1 RLNMPTVVGTPV
13 EGDIW
18 WSGTQGYRYSALHGL
33 AARTNIF
40 PTQDPVLSLAKF
52 VVQAGVAEASPD
64 IELEDRPAVRFTC
77 NTTSA
82 QFQAGITNDYAA
94 GTYTVSF
101 SVVSTETSNLRSFN
115 LHFGTQIVPFVLDS
129 ATSPKR
135 VSITAT
141 VELGTHTT
149 YITPVEGEEVLAG
162 DVVYIAAV
170 MIEPGSVA
178 GSFFDGNSAGGTWT
192 GAIGNSTSQYDPGW
206 VDEDTR
212 VKYIVDIITD
222 PDVVDGYV
230 DIYSGP
236 EMPPTP
242 TLGDLWEDDAYNLY
256 RWDGAWIKL
265 VDSGDPA
272 VTTSLS
278 D

>member
-1 RLNMPTVVGTPV
+1 MTDLSFTTNTFNWSGTEVSPATQQAVQFAKSKQQKALESINYFNEGQLSVDDMIRLHMPTVVGTPV

-115 LHFGTQIVPFVLDS
+115 
-129 ATSPKR
+129 
-135 VSITAT
+135 
-141 VELGTHTT
+141 
-149 YITPVEGEEVLAG
+149 
-162 DVVYIAAV
+162 
-170 MIEPGSVA
+170 
-178 GSFFDGNSAGGTWT
+178 
-192 GAIGNSTSQYDPGW
+192 
-206 VDEDTR
+206 
-212 VKYIVDIITD
+212 
-222 PDVVDGYV
+222 
-230 DIYSGP
+230 
-236 EMPPTP
+236 
-242 TLGDLWEDDAYNLY
+242 
-256 RWDGAWIKL
+256 
-265 VDSGDPA
+265 
-272 VTTSLS
+272 
-278 D
+278 